1 MSRFSAMALALTLA
15 AGPAVAE
22 ETLLI
27 LGEGIPAT
35 LNVDGAAGNHA
46 PTQTGLINVLE
57 RLVDYQALPPDENGV
72 VRYDF
77 AAFAPA
83 LAESWQFD
91 PQTLTWTLNLRRG
104 VKGCN
109 GATFDAE
116 DVLYSF
122 ARAKSLSGQAPVS
135 WFIANV
141 ASIDGFTR
149 ELFGNTPA
157 AQAARTLGSEV
168 TKVDDYTVQIRQRV
182 PNRMF
187 LMALT
192 VFGAA
197 IYDKETMQAHATA
210 EDPWSHRYVNTT
222 NGPSFGPWCVE
233 EWRKDEVFTVRANA
247 DYWRGKPAFDRVIYR
262 RVPQSAN
269 RFAILRSGRAQ
280 IVEAMSPKE
289 LSVLAR
295 AKNVTVAG
303 GYLNGSLVLLPNWRT
318 PPWDNEKVRQAL
330 AFAIPYEQIAA
341 ASYFENARPW
351 NAQVPTSYP
360 GFHQPPVEIRYDPER
375 ARALLAEAGFPNG
388 AGLERFE
395 GAFKIGYAAERE
407 GILGPSA
414 TLLRSALRKAG
425 FPVELDPLPAV
436 QLADRQL
443 VKKDL
448 PLGLYDG
455 TKPIGVDAA
464 YALLL
469 LYVSPPRGLNNITNF
484 SDAEVDALY
493 EKIESE
499 SDAQARNS
507 YLAQAQSIVMR
518 RLALVPILEF
528 KQEFAFRSDISGIT
542 LHPTQ
547 QLVWYAVR
555 PR

>member
-1 MSRFSAMALALTLA
+1 MFRFNVAVI
-15 AGPAVAE
+15 AVALSSFAAQAE
-22 ETLLI
+22 DTLLI

-35 LNVDGAAGNHA
+35 LNVDGASGNHA

-57 RLVDYQALPPDENGV
+57 RLIDYQALPADENGIV
-72 VRYDF
+72 KYDF
-77 AAFAPA
+77 SRFAPA
-83 LAESWQFD
+83 LAESWRFD
-91 PQTLTWTLNLRRG
+91 ASTNTWTLNLRRG
-104 VKGCN
+104 VEGCG
-109 GATFDAE
+109 GAIFTAD

-135 WFIANV
+135 WFIASV

-149 ELFGNTPA
+149 NLFGNTPEA
-157 AQAARTLGSEV
+157 RAARALGSEV
-168 TKVDDYTVQIRQRV
+168 TKVDDYTVTIRQRV
-182 PNRMF
+182 PNQMF

-197 IYDKETMQAHATA
+197 IYDKETMEANATPD
-210 EDPWSHRYVNTT
+210 DPWSHRYVNTT

-233 EWRKDEVFTVRANA
+233 EWRKDEVFAVRANPA
-247 DYWRGKPAFDRVIYR
+247 YYRGKPAFDRVIYR

-280 IVEAMSPKE
+280 IIEAMSPKE
-289 LSVLAR
+289 LAVLAK
-295 AKNVTVAG
+295 AEKVSVAG

-318 PPWDNEKVRQAL
+318 PPWNNDKVRQAL
-330 AFAIPYEQIAA
+330 AYAIPYEQIAA
-341 ASYFENARPW
+341 ASYFGNAQPW

-360 GFHQPPVEIRYDPER
+360 GFHQPPVDYRFDPKK
-375 ARALLAEAGFPNG
+375 ARALLAEAGYPDG
-388 AGLERFE
+388 KGLEKYE

-414 TLLRSALRKAG
+414 TLLRTALRQAG

-484 SDAEVDALY
+484 SDADVDALY
-493 EKIESE
+493 DKIESE
-499 SDAQARNS
+499 GDPAKRNE
-507 YLAQAQSIVMR
+507 YLAQAQDIVMR

-528 KQEFAFRSDISGIT
+528 KQEFAFRSDITGIT

-547 QLVWYAVR
+547 QLVWSEVR
-555 PR
+555 KK

>member
-1 MSRFSAMALALTLA
+1 MFRSSLASLIFALSLGA
-15 AGPAVAE
+15 AQAE

-35 LNVDGAAGNHA
+35 LNVDGASGNHA

-57 RLVDYQALPPDENGV
+57 RLVDYQPLPPDESGIIH
-72 VRYDF
+72 YDF
-77 AAFAPA
+77 SRFRSA
-83 LAESWQFD
+83 LAESWSFD
-91 PQTLTWTLNLRRG
+91 ASTNTWTLNLRRG
-104 VKGCN
+104 VKGCG
-109 GATFDAE
+109 GASFNAD

-135 WFIANV
+135 WFIASV

-149 ELFGNTPA
+149 NLFGNTPEA
-157 AQAARTLGSEV
+157 RAARALGSEV
-168 TKVDDYTVQIRQRV
+168 TKVDDYTVTIRQRV
-182 PNRMF
+182 PNQMF

-192 VFGAA
+192 IFGAA
-197 IYDKETMQAHATA
+197 IYDKETMEANATP
-210 EDPWSHRYVNTT
+210 EDPWSHRYVNTA

-233 EWRKDEVFTVRANA
+233 EWRKDEVFIVRANA
-247 DYWRGKPAFDRVIYR
+247 DYYRGKPAFDRVIYR

-289 LSVLAR
+289 LAVLAK
-295 AKNVTVAG
+295 AKNVGVAG

-318 PPWDNEKVRQAL
+318 PPWDNDKIRQSL
-330 AFAIPYEQIAA
+330 AYAIPYDQIAA
-341 ASYFENARPW
+341 ASYFGNARPW

-360 GFHQPPVEIRYDPER
+360 GFHQPPVDYRFDPEK
-375 ARALLAEAGFPNG
+375 ARALLAEAGYPNG
-388 AGLERFE
+388 DGLEKYV

-414 TLLRSALRKAG
+414 TLLRTALRQAG

-484 SDAEVDALY
+484 SDADVDALY
-493 EKIESE
+493 DKIESE
-499 SDAQARNS
+499 GDPAKRNE
-507 YLAQAQSIVMR
+507 YLAQAQDIVMR

-528 KQEFAFRSDISGIT
+528 KQEFAFRNDITGIT

-547 QLVWYAVR
+547 QLVWSEVR
-555 PR
+555 KK